1 MFNLVLFFG
10 GFFSNGIYFH
20 FLVTVFTS
28 IISELTFHIEYCV
41 SKCLLLFV
49 ALHSMVWPLSILFPV
64 RVMWVVFIPALL
76 VMSLEPR
83 YQVMVGAGNA
93 SLLTTHWITFWMP
106 SLIVSWFLL
115 GIKEKL

>member
-1 MFNLVLFFG
+1 MFPNVG
-10 GFFSNGIYFH
+10 G
-20 FLVTVFTS
+20 
-28 IISELTFHIEYCV
+28 
-41 SKCLLLFV
+41 LLLFV
-49 ALHSMVWPLSILFPV
+49 ALHSKVLPLSILFPV

-106 SLIVSWFLL
+106 SLIVSWFLF
-115 GIKEKL
+115 GIKETL